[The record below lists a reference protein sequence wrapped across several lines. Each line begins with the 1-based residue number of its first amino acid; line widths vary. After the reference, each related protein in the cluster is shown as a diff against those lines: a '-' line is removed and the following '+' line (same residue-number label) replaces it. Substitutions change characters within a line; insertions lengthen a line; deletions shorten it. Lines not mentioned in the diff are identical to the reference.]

1 MRLTLRYVHGID
13 YNCVC
18 PAAVGGAD
26 CRRPEVCLSVRV
38 DTLTCIESLCALMY
52 AKGDLAA
59 AESLLREVLEV
70 QRETL
75 GSGHPDTLCSI
86 GDLSM
91 LLIRRKLK
99 STYNYMPACAALH
112 SSLGGLMPLSCAW
125 GPAAASQLSDP
136 LIAR

>member
-1 MRLTLRYVHGID
+1 M
-13 YNCVC
+13 
-18 PAAVGGAD
+18 
-26 CRRPEVCLSVRV
+26 CLSVRV

-91 LLIRRKLK
+91 LLIRRKLG
-99 STYNYMPACAALH
+99 STYTYIA
-112 SSLGGLMPLSCAW
+112 SLCRSPHL
-125 GPAAASQLSDP
+125 
-136 LIAR
+136 ARRPRAPGDRLLQANSPTR